1 MTIRPTFKGRIK
13 VGTLCG
19 QDLAVFR
26 WPHLASRKKVDT
38 DMVFDMEFTPFSII
52 CRAKGFGATGDY
64 GNGAIFLNNRKAVPN
79 VARLNGKLA
88 PPCSII
94 S

>member
-1 MTIRPTFKGRIK
+1 MMIRPTYKGRIK
-13 VGTLCG
+13 AGTLCG
-19 QDLAVFR
+19 QDFTCFF
-26 WPHLASRKKVDT
+26 WPSLPGKGKVDP

-52 CRAKGFGATGDY
+52 CRAKGFGVMGDY
-64 GNGAIFLNNRKAVPN
+64 GNGAIFLNNRKALPN
-79 VARLNGKLA
+79 VARLNGILS